1 MRTMI
6 ISAAIIAAI
15 SASAFGLEVDV
26 DEISSTKRIQFINYA
41 GKPGRSD
48 SEYQVKAI
56 GRGLAEGTRRTGE
69 SGRFS
74 LYGKYSII
82 RAVSKEEPEKFSADI
97 ISIDKKAR
105 IGHID
110 NVRRIIAGYLESRYD
125 YSRKNARTLAVF
137 ATFYNAVYRGRLDYL
152 GSKYKSVVMKH
163 LDAKNAGLS
172 TKYYEWPGMTR
183 IVIPLTEQPQT
194 GKLDSIDPFVLSDER
209 VRKAVRE
216 DEKTLEDRRDLIG
229 IKEKTLDRERKASRE
244 EKEKLAEEKKEL
256 EKEKKRLDRDRED
269 QERKKRETERARKE
283 LEKEKEK
290 VRELKEPEEKKK
302 EEAKLAREEEKL
314 KREEE
319 KTARED
325 KRIRD
330 EERRLKEKKEEQSKK
345 SERITE
351 KEKETA
357 KKEKALKEEK
367 KELAKDEEKKEIK
380 KGSEK
385 ARTSLEKKA
394 EELEK
399 KEKELA
405 KREDEIRDKE
415 PDKSIY
421 AQKLY
426 YMKIREYLEDG
437 HYNNEMYMINAATR
451 RVEFKSPVE
460 NICGSRYD
468 VYSGGVAVIT
478 HLGGHQTAHRLT
490 LLDTKTLAVVKN
502 GDDDIFWRSFVE
514 IREGSIYCI
523 CIEKGEYYLGR
534 YDASLRRT
542 ARSAV
547 AVNKDTF
554 ISFYDEFIYIN
565 RYDKKILCLKKEDL
579 SLIDIIEPTVP
590 AKRR

>member
-6 ISAAIIAAI
+6 ISAAIIAAMSI
-15 SASAFGLEVDV
+15 GAFGLEVDI
-26 DEISSTKRIQFINYA
+26 DEITSVKRIKFINYA
-41 GKPGRSD
+41 GRPGKAD
-48 SEYQVKAI
+48 AAYQVKAI
-56 GRGLAEGTRRTGE
+56 GRGLAEGSRRIGE

-74 LYGKYSII
+74 FYGKYSIL
-82 RAVSKEEPEKFSADI
+82 RAISKEEPERFSADI

-125 YSRKNARTLAVF
+125 YSKRNARTLAVF
-137 ATFYNAVYRGRLDYL
+137 ATFYNALYRGNLKYL
-152 GSKYKSVVMKH
+152 SSKYKSVVMKH
-163 LDAKNAGLS
+163 LDAKNAGIS

-183 IVIPLTEQPQT
+183 IIIPLTEQPQT

-216 DEKTLEDRRDLIG
+216 DEKTLEDRRDIIG
-229 IKEKTLDRERKASRE
+229 IKEKTLDRDKKAVGE
-244 EKEKLAEEKKEL
+244 EKEKLGEE
-256 EKEKKRLDRDRED
+256 
-269 QERKKRETERARKE
+269 RKE
-283 LEKEKEK
+283 LEKETKRLDRAKEDQDRKKREIERAKRDLEREKEK
-290 VRELKEPEEKKK
+290 AREIKDAEEKKRQ
-302 EEAKLAREEEKL
+302 ESKLARKEERL
-314 KREEE
+314 KKDEE
-319 KTARED
+319 KTAREEKKIKEEE
-325 KRIRD
+325 KRI
-330 EERRLKEKKEEQSKK
+330 KEKKEGQGKK
-345 SERITE
+345 AERIKE

-357 KKEKALKEEK
+357 KKEETLKEEK
-367 KELAKDEEKKEIK
+367 KELAEDEDKRELR

-478 HLGGHQTAHRLT
+478 HMGGHQTAHRLM
-490 LLDTKTLAVVKN
+490 LLDTKTLAATKN

-523 CIEKGEYYLGR
+523 CIERGEYYLGR
-534 YDASLRRT
+534 YDENLKRT

-547 AVNKDTF
+547 AINKDTF
-554 ISFYDEFIYIN
+554 ISFYDDFIYIN
-565 RYDKKILCLKKEDL
+565 RHDKKILVLKKSDL
-579 SLIDIIEPTVP
+579 SLIDVIEPTLP
-590 AKRR
+590 AKKR